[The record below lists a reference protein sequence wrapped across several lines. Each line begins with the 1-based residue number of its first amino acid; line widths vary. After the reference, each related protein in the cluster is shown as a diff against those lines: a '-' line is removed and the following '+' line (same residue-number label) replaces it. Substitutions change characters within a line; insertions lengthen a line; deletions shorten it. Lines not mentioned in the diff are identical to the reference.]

1 MYITPITFSDP
12 LLQQHCEKVGLIM
25 TTVPDELRPICA
37 LLDAWHWFRLTEGEQ
52 SPRVSE
58 AIRHLADPQMRP
70 ALKSWY
76 LRSSNLNV
84 AADEFRRILEQTV
97 GEELPSGCK

>member
-1 MYITPITFSDP
+1 MPSINFDDSQ
-12 LLQQHCEKVGLIM
+12 LQQHCEKVVLAI
-25 TTVPDELRPICA
+25 TTLPEELRPICA

-76 LRSSNLNV
+76 LKTSNLNV
-84 AADEFRRILEQTV
+84 AADEFRRILEQAA
-97 GEELPSGCK
+97 GEELPLGRK